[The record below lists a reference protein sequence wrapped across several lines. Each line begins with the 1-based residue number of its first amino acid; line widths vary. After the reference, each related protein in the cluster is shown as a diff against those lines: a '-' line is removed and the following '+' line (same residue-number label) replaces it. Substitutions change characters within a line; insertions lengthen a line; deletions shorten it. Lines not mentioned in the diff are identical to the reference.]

1 MAAAAV
7 AIGAVREPWQLYLA
21 DAVLALGWAGTSL
34 AMITNTISLWF
45 DQKRGMA
52 ISLALNGASFG
63 GIVGVPLLVTLIG
76 HIGFASAMYAAAGAM
91 LVLLLPVILLLVGRP
106 PDLHGWYAT
115 AKARP
120 QSSTEIRAWALRDV
134 GFLTVTIAF
143 ALVLFAQVGFI
154 VHLISF
160 LDPVIGRERA
170 AVAVAVLTAM
180 AVIGRVLFSMVID
193 RLNQRLASALS
204 FLSQAAAL
212 CVVIN
217 LHNDYA
223 LIAACAVFGFSVGNL
238 ITLPSLIVQQE
249 FDFASFGV
257 LISLNTAINQVTY
270 AFGPG
275 VVGFLRDLVG
285 RLYAAVLSLYR
296 AGGGGRG
303 ADHGAGEAKSEALVG
318 WAKARSAVPTID
330 LSTCLARGGGH
341 ATLCPPYETTASPLP
356 LLQQRLDIQPLR
368 EHRELAVRPE
378 RPLLL
383 RPVPIELDA
392 VVVGIAQIERLADAV
407 VAGAVERDAGRHQA
421 AERVGERGA
430 RRIEDRDVIE
440 AGRAGRRRRAAL
452 ALPGVEADVVVI
464 AAGRDEGRL
473 RAHALHQLE
482 AEHAAIEGERAVEV
496 GDLEVDVADPG
507 AGMDGWALRHGAA
520 PLTNS
525 R

>member
-1 MAAAAV
+1 MLDNLQQPTIDESSLRYEGWRIVAVCFLLATFGWGLGFYGQSVYVAELQRARGWPASLISAGTTFFYLFGALLVVFVGEAVRNYGPRLCLIAGTLVMAAASV

-21 DAVLALGWAGTSL
+21 NAVLAFGWAGTSL

-45 DQKRGMA
+45 DHKRGMA

-63 GIVGVPLLVTLIG
+63 GIVGVPLLITLIA
-76 HIGFASAMYAAAGAM
+76 HIGFAGAMYAAAGAM

-106 PDLHGWYAT
+106 PDLHGWKAS
-115 AKARP
+115 AKATP
-120 QSSTEIRAWALRDV
+120 QSSTQIRAWALRDV

-180 AVIGRVLFSMVID
+180 AVVGRVLFSLVID

-212 CVVIN
+212 LVVIN

-249 FDFASFGV
+249 FDSASFGV

-275 VVGFLRDLVG
+275 VVGALRDWSG
-285 RLYAAVLSLYR
+285 GYSLPFYLCI
-296 AGGGGRG
+296 
-303 ADHGAGEAKSEALVG
+303 ALEVM
-318 WAKARSAVPTID
+318 A
-330 LSTCLARGGGH
+330 
-341 ATLCPPYETTASPLP
+341 
-356 LLQQRLDIQPLR
+356 
-368 EHRELAVRPE
+368 
-378 RPLLL
+378 
-383 RPVPIELDA
+383 
-392 VVVGIAQIERLADAV
+392 
-407 VAGAVERDAGRHQA
+407 
-421 AERVGERGA
+421 
-430 RRIEDRDVIE
+430 
-440 AGRAGRRRRAAL
+440 AAL
-452 ALPGVEADVVVI
+452 IMVR
-464 AAGRDEGRL
+464 GR
-473 RAHALHQLE
+473 
-482 AEHAAIEGERAVEV
+482 
-496 GDLEVDVADPG
+496 
-507 AGMDGWALRHGAA
+507 
-520 PLTNS
+520 S
-525 R
+525 RTKLS